1 MRCLGSQHIGGVSLP
16 EYSQHVITIDYLVV
30 SGRRSVLEYIDAL
43 HEHFYHPAQ
52 IANGFHV
59 TPTAPGYSVQIKPES
74 MDRFTFPGGWWKSK
88 EAEKLLKME
97 RTVGWRPDFGRR
109 GKDVEDVQLSD
120 NDVAFANDDGR
131 T

>member
-1 MRCLGSQHIGGVSLP
+1 MSLP

-52 IANGFHV
+52 IASGFHV
-59 TPTAPGYSVQIKPES
+59 TPTAPGYSVHIKPES
-74 MDRFTFPGGWWKSK
+74 MARFSFPGEDGGWWKSE

-97 RTVGWRPDFGRR
+97 RTVGWRPDLGGA
-109 GKDVEDVQLSD
+109 GKEVVNVQLNG
-120 NDVAFANDDGR
+120 NDAAFANDDGR